1 MSSVYITSIDH
12 DESVNDQS
20 DQHEI
25 DANSQYQI
33 AKKKEL
39 LIKKINQLR
48 VRDDSEELTRT
59 LIN

>member
-1 MSSVYITSIDH
+1 MSSLYLTSIDH
-12 DESVNDQS
+12 DDIINDE
-20 DQHEI
+20 DNQHEI

-39 LIKKINQLR
+39 LLKKINQLR